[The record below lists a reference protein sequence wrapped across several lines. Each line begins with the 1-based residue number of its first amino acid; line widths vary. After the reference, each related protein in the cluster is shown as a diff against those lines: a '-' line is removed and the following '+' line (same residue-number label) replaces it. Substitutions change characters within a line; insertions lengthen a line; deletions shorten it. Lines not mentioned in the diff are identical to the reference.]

1 MSDKARWEG
10 RGQDLRSSGR
20 GKQDTMPNSAC
31 SQRRNSATDAL
42 SGFRVLDW
50 WKLKQKSLLL
60 LMAAPLMAWGQISPP
75 QIPTPNDLT
84 IKSAVNTD
92 PMCCT
97 NSPLPIS
104 SSSSSP
110 DDSDDQRKDL
120 DSCQIHK
127 VTGLP
132 GSHQF
137 ASDFIETIASDP
149 DPRAQDPDVIWGLT
163 ADLSTAVPFQD
174 RAMYISKSTN
184 GGATWTEVARV
195 DSRYFDAEIGE
206 GLRNGLS
213 VSPGGTYFVI
223 TTQRGAFQVFPQ
235 SSTSETLVK
244 AIVGPRVPYTP
255 PKVPITKKAGD
266 PVRANVVEMTA
277 DGNHLIVGYGYFDLE
292 PQIFSYHKG
301 NDGSWIEDGPLPP
314 IPTEMDLLSMQFD
327 DSKQLNPGY
336 LYVGTGDQAYL
347 LNLHSMKW
355 SRIYGVGPDSAIH
368 GMSVV
373 GGLHLAACWGV
384 YNPAGP
390 GIVRRVTKATF
401 LLHRT
406 TDEAGSNL
414 RAYSI
419 EVDQSKP
426 NREVVTSL
434 TGVYTSEDSG
444 ESWRRLNDLPQEE
457 FRSAHFNS
465 DGTILVS
472 GIAGTFLINPFSN
485 ACSPHLKIRDK

>member
-1 MSDKARWEG
+1 
-10 RGQDLRSSGR
+10 
-20 GKQDTMPNSAC
+20 
-31 SQRRNSATDAL
+31 
-42 SGFRVLDW
+42 
-50 WKLKQKSLLL
+50 
-60 LMAAPLMAWGQISPP
+60 MAIPMMGWGQTL
-75 QIPTPNDLT
+75 QTPAPNHA
-84 IKSAVNTD
+84 AVT
-92 PMCCT
+92 
-97 NSPLPIS
+97 
-104 SSSSSP
+104 SSSP
-110 DDSDDQRKDL
+110 SSADSQHDAENDL
-120 DSCQIHK
+120 DNCRVHR
-127 VTGLP
+127 VTSLP

-149 DPRAQDPDVIWGLT
+149 DPSATDPDVMWGLT
-163 ADLSTAVPFQD
+163 ADLSTAVPFQN
-174 RAMYISKSTN
+174 RAMYISKSTD
-184 GGATWTEVARV
+184 GGATWTQVARL

-244 AIVGPRVPYTP
+244 TIAGPRVPYTP
-255 PKVPITKKAGD
+255 PRIPITKKAGE

-277 DGNHLIVGYGYFDLE
+277 DGKHLIVGYGYFDLE
-292 PQIFSYHKG
+292 PQILRYHKDK
-301 NDGSWIEDGPLPP
+301 DGMWIEDGPLPRL
-314 IPTEMDLLSMQFD
+314 PTEMDILSMQFD
-327 DSKQLNPGY
+327 DSKKLDPGY
-336 LYVGTGDQAYL
+336 LYVGTGDQVYL

-355 SRIYGVGPDSAIH
+355 SRVEGVGPDSAIH

-384 YNPAGP
+384 YNPTGP
-390 GIVRRVTKATF
+390 GTVRRVTKPTF
-401 LLHRT
+401 LLHRS

-419 EVDQSKP
+419 EVDPSKP

-434 TGVYTSEDSG
+434 TGVYVSADSG

-457 FRSAHFNS
+457 FRTAHFNS

-472 GIAGTFLINPFSN
+472 GIAGTFLANPFSD